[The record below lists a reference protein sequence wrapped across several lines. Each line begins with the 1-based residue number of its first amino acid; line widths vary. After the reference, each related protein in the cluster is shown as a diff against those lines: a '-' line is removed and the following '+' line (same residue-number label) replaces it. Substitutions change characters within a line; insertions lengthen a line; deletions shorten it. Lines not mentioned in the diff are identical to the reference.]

1 MKRKQYE
8 KPSVGVVV
16 LQHTGM
22 LMASPAS
29 PTVEDYNWQTED
41 EEARYLEDFDE
52 EIIITDEY

>member
-8 KPSVGVVV
+8 KPSVEVEV

-22 LMASPAS
+22 LMASL
-29 PTVEDYNWQTED
+29 TVQDYNWQTVD
-41 EEARYLEDFDE
+41 EEARYLEDCDE